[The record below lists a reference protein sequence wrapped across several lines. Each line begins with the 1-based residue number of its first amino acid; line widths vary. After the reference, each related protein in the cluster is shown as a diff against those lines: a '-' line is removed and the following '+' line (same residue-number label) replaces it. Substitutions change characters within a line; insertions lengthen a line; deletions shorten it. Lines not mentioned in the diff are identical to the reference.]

1 MTQYSGTSP
10 NLDTLQ
16 RKRPCFLPQLKK
28 TTTMKPFTGWPKKP
42 GFVLRMR
49 WSKKYGVGGTSMV
62 IHLWNSQN
70 RNPCNGNMKPYSSIH
85 TIPQYGYIIQCLNP
99 IYIYII
105 YTHYIYIYIIY
116 TLYILYTHYIYICT
130 LYTYIYLY
138 ILYIYIIYTCV
149 CVYDIYIY
157 NVHHSIPWF
166 KHLITPITAVSMG
179 LIPSDPAPTTVF
191 NPEKKA
197 RVGLH
202 FSRWCALDLGEDSSC
217 TLQWSEKKGSAWVN
231 WRSKR
236 LNGST
241 ILHC

>member
-16 RKRPCFLPQLKK
+16 RKRPCFLAGWKK

-49 WSKKYGVGGTSMV
+49 WSKKHGIGGTSMV
-62 IHLWNSQN
+62 IHLWNSQK
-70 RNPCNGNMKPYSSIH
+70 RNPCNGYVKPYSCID

-99 IYIYII
+99 IYIYMYII
-105 YTHYIYIYIIY
+105 YIHMYIIYIYLSVHIVYIYIHMYYIHVCIYIYI
-116 TLYILYTHYIYICT
+116 
-130 LYTYIYLY
+130 
-138 ILYIYIIYTCV
+138 
-149 CVYDIYIY
+149 IY

-166 KHLITPITAVSMG
+166 KHLITPITAISMG

-191 NPEKKA
+191 NPETKA

-217 TLQWSEKKGSAWVN
+217 TLQWSEKKDSAWVN